1 MAKIYN
7 VLRYVDD
14 IKPNRFTDD
23 TKVQWLNEVEGYIQT
38 EVMMLALADVV
49 QYDPE
54 AHMHTDL
61 LVKPPHDK
69 LYALYLCAM
78 IDFANGEYDK
88 YANTMQLYNE
98 FLGEYIGWY
107 TLHFRPADGGCV
119 REGYYLSAYAIA
131 VQHGFDGTEDEWLE
145 KLKGEKGED
154 AYDTAQKYGYT
165 GTREEFG
172 RDQAMFAESAAQVR
186 RDRESASQSAENA
199 KTAETNAA
207 ASASSASASSESARS
222 NAESAASS
230 ANAAGEYAA
239 AASRSSESAADSQRN
254 AATSAESAS
263 LFANAAGEYA
273 AAASRSSESAEESQ
287 RNAAASAAS
296 ASLFANAAGEYAA
309 AASRSSEFA
318 EESQRNAAESATAAE
333 RIRESV
339 AQTAENIENTVRDT
353 LQQAKDSGEFD
364 GADGKTPERGV
375 DYWTEADKS
384 EIVTDVLSAFPTWEG
399 GSY

>member
-38 EVMMLALADVV
+38 EVMMLALSDVV

-145 KLKGEKGED
+145 KLNGEKGED
-154 AYDTAQKYGYT
+154 AYDTAQEYGYT

-172 RDQAMFAESAAQVR
+172 RDQAMFAENAAQVR

-239 AASRSSESAADSQRN
+239 AASRSSESA
-254 AATSAESAS
+254 
-263 LFANAAGEYA
+263 
-273 AAASRSSESAEESQ
+273 
-287 RNAAASAAS
+287 
-296 ASLFANAAGEYAA
+296 
-309 AASRSSEFA
+309 

-353 LQQAKDSGEFD
+353 LQQAKNSGEFD

-375 DYWTEADKS
+375 DYWTESDKS
-384 EIVTDVLSAFPTWEG
+384 GIVADVLAALQTWEG

>member
-54 AHMHTDL
+54 AHMHTEL

-186 RDRESASQSAENA
+186 RDRESAS
-199 KTAETNAA
+199 
-207 ASASSASASSESARS
+207 ASSESARS
-222 NAESAASS
+222 NAESASS
-230 ANAAGEYAA
+230 
-239 AASRSSESAADSQRN
+239 S
-254 AATSAESAS
+254 
-263 LFANAAGEYA
+263 ANAAGEYA

-287 RNAAASAAS
+287 RNAAESAA
-296 ASLFANAAGEYAA
+296 
-309 AASRSSEFA
+309 
-318 EESQRNAAESATAAE
+318 AAE
-333 RIRESV
+333 RIR
-339 AQTAENIENTVRDT
+339 ENIENTVRDT

-364 GADGKTPERGV
+364 GADGKTPEKGV

-384 EIVTDVLSAFPTWEG
+384 EIVTDVLSALPTWEG